1 MLALSYV
8 ASQLISEGLFI
19 SCMRY
24 QVLVFLLDNGHM
36 QVDLRFEVF
45 GKVLVDKTV
54 RHLRRLKLLAYQR
67 SL

>member
-8 ASQLISEGLFI
+8 VSQHIREGLII
-19 SCMRY
+19 SCIRY
-24 QVLVFLLDNGHM
+24 QVLVLLLDNGHM

-54 RHLRRLKLLAYQR
+54 RHLRRFKLLAYQR